1 MDACRGFC
9 NKEPIDPNSRRGKP
23 CLPTCP
29 PNPIPFCR
37 SLALPG
43 LKGSGAVP
51 ETSAHAGKS
60 CSRSLCASCSPGLPG
75 FFSSRFELLMTWT
88 LPEIHCD
95 DMHLSGLRKQ
105 GKEWLATYRF
115 VVYATQGSEAS
126 PVIRARLKRRFPECG
141 ELLFQTGKAC
151 TVEERVRFI
160 PVQQYGLV
168 PEKVV
173 LDHPELL
180 SQM

>member
-1 MDACRGFC
+1 MPSNMPA
-9 NKEPIDPNSRRGKP
+9 EPNYLLPQLGPSGPEGLRRCARNVRTRWKILLPLSVCFLFAGLAGLSFKP
-23 CLPTCP
+23 DRRPDLP
-29 PNPIPFCR
+29 
-37 SLALPG
+37 LLQ
-43 LKGSGAVP
+43 K
-51 ETSAHAGKS
+51 
-60 CSRSLCASCSPGLPG
+60 
-75 FFSSRFELLMTWT
+75 RFELLMTWT

-105 GKEWLATYRF
+105 GKELLATYRF

>member
-1 MDACRGFC
+1 
-9 NKEPIDPNSRRGKP
+9 
-23 CLPTCP
+23 
-29 PNPIPFCR
+29 
-37 SLALPG
+37 
-43 LKGSGAVP
+43 
-51 ETSAHAGKS
+51 
-60 CSRSLCASCSPGLPG
+60 
-75 FFSSRFELLMTWT
+75 MTWT

-95 DMHLSGLRKQ
+95 DMHLSGLHKQ

-151 TVEERVRFI
+151 TVEERVRFV
-160 PVQQYGLV
+160 PVQQHGLV
-168 PEKVV
+168 PEKVI
-173 LDHPELL
+173 LNYPELL

>member
-1 MDACRGFC
+1 
-9 NKEPIDPNSRRGKP
+9 
-23 CLPTCP
+23 
-29 PNPIPFCR
+29 
-37 SLALPG
+37 
-43 LKGSGAVP
+43 
-51 ETSAHAGKS
+51 
-60 CSRSLCASCSPGLPG
+60 
-75 FFSSRFELLMTWT
+75 MTWT
-88 LPEIHCD
+88 LPVIHCD